1 MLFNIVDSLLQI
13 YGFDVYCGVYHK
25 EFYMRKSLVYDLVEP
40 MRPIIDLKIRK
51 AISLK
56 QCKEEDFESYNN
68 QCCLSY
74 KKLPEYI
81 GFLIEDILQH
91 KDEMFLFIQGYYR
104 SFMKGKPV
112 SSYRDFKLI

>member
-1 MLFNIVDSLLQI
+1 
-13 YGFDVYCGVYHK
+13 
-25 EFYMRKSLVYDLVEP
+25 MRKSLVCDLVEP

-81 GFLIEDILQH
+81 RFLIEDILQH

>member
-1 MLFNIVDSLLQI
+1 MILYSVRHPSIF
-13 YGFDVYCGVYHK
+13 
-25 EFYMRKSLVYDLVEP
+25 MRKSLVCDLVEP

-74 KKLPEYI
+74 KKSPEYI

>member
-1 MLFNIVDSLLQI
+1 MYGAIPITQLNDFVFCPAAI
-13 YGFDVYCGVYHK
+13 YFH
-25 EFYMRKSLVYDLVEP
+25 
-40 MRPIIDLKIRK
+40 
-51 AISLK
+51 
-56 QCKEEDFESYNN
+56 N

-91 KDEMFLFIQGYYR
+91 KDEKFLFIQGYYR

>member
-1 MLFNIVDSLLQI
+1 MSMIEEEITDFILKNTIEIEEVNHDT
-13 YGFDVYCGVYHK
+13 C
-25 EFYMRKSLVYDLVEP
+25 
-40 MRPIIDLKIRK
+40 LKIRK